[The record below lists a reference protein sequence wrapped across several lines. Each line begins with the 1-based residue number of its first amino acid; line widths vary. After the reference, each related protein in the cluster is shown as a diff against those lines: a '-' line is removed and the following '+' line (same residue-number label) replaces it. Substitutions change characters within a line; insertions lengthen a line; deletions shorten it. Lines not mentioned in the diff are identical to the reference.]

1 MKVLTMFEIET
12 YKKPTDWAQVAL
24 YVVSVIAIIV
34 VILDVLY
41 WRA

>member
-1 MKVLTMFEIET
+1 MFEIET

>member
-1 MKVLTMFEIET
+1 MFDIET

-24 YVVSVIAIIV
+24 WIVSIAAIVV

>member
-1 MKVLTMFEIET
+1 MFEIET
-12 YKKPTDWAQVAL
+12 YKKPTDWAQIAL
-24 YVVSVIAIIV
+24 YVVSVVAIIV

>member
-1 MKVLTMFEIET
+1 MFEIEK

-34 VILDVLY
+34 VILDVFF

>member
-1 MKVLTMFEIET
+1 MFDIEK

-24 YVVSVIAIIV
+24 YVVSLIAIIV
-34 VILDVLY
+34 VILDVFY

>member
-1 MKVLTMFEIET
+1 MFEIET

-24 YVVSVIAIIV
+24 YVVSVVAIIV

>member
-1 MKVLTMFEIET
+1 MFEIET
-12 YKKPTDWAQVAL
+12 YKKPTDWAQVSL
-24 YVVSVIAIIV
+24 YVVSVVAIIV